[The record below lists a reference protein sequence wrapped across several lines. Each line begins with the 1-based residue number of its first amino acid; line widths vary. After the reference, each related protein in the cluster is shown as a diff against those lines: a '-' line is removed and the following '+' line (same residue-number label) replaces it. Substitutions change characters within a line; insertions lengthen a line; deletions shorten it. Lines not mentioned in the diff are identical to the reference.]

1 MKITLRK
8 IRKIIKEEIDQGTTL
23 IKIDDSL
30 ERCINLK
37 DIIYDFCNYTCDE
50 LGLDRNIVDISIADN
65 REDSGI
71 RTTAFYNPSNH
82 KIVVYGKDR
91 AVVDICRSIA
101 HELTHMQQMIEN
113 RITFP
118 VQDVGGEIE
127 DEAINLVIQ
136 KYGKGLSN
144 RLKGTSLKPSYR
156 SWYENECFVSVAAG
170 TYQEYNWS
178 AMKWFSVNTCSDS
191 AEILEAD

>member
-8 IRKIIKEEIDQGTTL
+8 IKKIIQEEISQGTIL
-23 IKIDDSL
+23 VKIDPSL
-30 ERCINLK
+30 KRCISLK

-50 LGLDRNIVDISIADN
+50 LGLDRNIVDISIVDN
-65 REDSGI
+65 REDSGV

-82 KIVVYGKDR
+82 KIVVYGKNR

-127 DEAINLVIQ
+127 DEANAKAGEIIKSFAQSEEKRKRIYESKNIIKRL
-136 KYGKGLSN
+136 LS
-144 RLKGTSLKPSYR
+144 
-156 SWYENECFVSVAAG
+156 
-170 TYQEYNWS
+170 
-178 AMKWFSVNTCSDS
+178 
-191 AEILEAD
+191 